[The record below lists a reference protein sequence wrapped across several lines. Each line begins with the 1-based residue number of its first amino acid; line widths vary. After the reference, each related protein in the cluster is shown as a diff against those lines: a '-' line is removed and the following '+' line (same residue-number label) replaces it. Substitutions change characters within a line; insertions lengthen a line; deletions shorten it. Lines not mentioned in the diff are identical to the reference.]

1 MECWCLPNQ
10 PLCKLCQ
17 LAEIWKKEVQPGCK
31 PGYCQCCLTFEEWL
45 EVNPD
50 RSSQDKPVIGS
61 ARCQEIPGTPVYQ
74 KEPAG
79 ALDNLKLEL
88 QDTGI
93 GSSWSPSP
101 KRSLSTNFVYASP
114 EMGIMS
120 PPVLK
125 RRNAMS
131 KKKKPEMENPLN
143 LVPNIDKDESP
154 FNGTRPTTGKLSVDQ
169 RCKEISKRCQRTY
182 SFVIMA
188 RYEELLEIT
197 STLSSRNVKF
207 KSTMVRP
214 VLVRVGELEMS
225 PYLGDILYT
234 QKVDYFNRS
243 AHKVLVRLP
252 GSETR
257 CYG

>member
-1 MECWCLPNQ
+1 MECWCLPDQ

-17 LAEIWKKEVQPGCK
+17 LAEIWKKEVQPGCQ
-31 PGYCQCCLTFEEWL
+31 PGYCECCLTFEEWL
-45 EVNPD
+45 AVNPD
-50 RSSQDKPVIGS
+50 KSLPAKQDTGS
-61 ARCQEIPGTPVYQ
+61 VQCQEIPGTPVYR
-74 KEPAG
+74 KERVG
-79 ALDNLKLEL
+79 VLGSLKSEQL
-88 QDTGI
+88 DTGI

-101 KRSLSTNFVYASP
+101 KKSLSAKFVYASP

-131 KKKKPEMENPLN
+131 KKKRVETENPLN
-143 LVPNIDKDESP
+143 LVANIDKDESP
-154 FNGTRPTTGKLSVDQ
+154 YKGVRPTIGKLSVDQ
-169 RCKEISKRCQRTY
+169 QCKEISKRCQRTFL
-182 SFVIMA
+182 FVIMA

-234 QKVDYFNRS
+234 QKVN
-243 AHKVLVRLP
+243 
-252 GSETR
+252 
-257 CYG
+257 